1 MRIQKFLSTSG
12 ITSRR
17 EAEKLILDGRVSVNG
32 KVVKELWTQ
41 IDPEKDTVKL
51 DNRPI
56 AKHEERITII
66 LYKPR
71 GYVTTLKD
79 EKGRPSVSD
88 LIKSI
93 PVRLFPV
100 GRLDMNTDGLLILTN
115 DGELSQKISHPR
127 YGLEKTYQAKV
138 SGIPEQKTLKKLE
151 NGIILDGE
159 KTLPAKLSIGKR
171 LENSCYI
178 EITIKEGK
186 NRQVRRMFEAVGH
199 PVRKL
204 RRVRIGPLTLR
215 DMEPG
220 EFRFLSAKELKTL
233 RKESEQNL
241 PTKLKD

>member
-12 ITSRR
+12 TASRR

-41 IDPEKDTVKL
+41 IDPEKDIVRL
-51 DNRPI
+51 DNRPVG
-56 AKHEERITII
+56 KQEERITII

-79 EKGRPSVSD
+79 EKGRSSVSD

-100 GRLDMNTDGLLILTN
+100 GRLDLNTDGLLILTN

-127 YGLEKTYQAKV
+127 YGLEKTYLAKV
-138 SGIPEQKTLKKLE
+138 SGIPEQKTLKRLE
-151 NGIILDGE
+151 KGIVLDGE
-159 KTLPAKLSIGKR
+159 KTLPAALSMGKR

-215 DMEPG
+215 DMKPG
-220 EFRFLSAKELKTL
+220 EYRFLSGRELKAFK
-233 RKESEQNL
+233 KEIDKNL
-241 PTKLKD
+241 PDKLKD